1 MHEIRMPQMGQSV
14 EEASIVMW
22 LKKEGETVAQGEPLF
37 SIQTDKA
44 EIECESTAAGVLR
57 KIIVQPDVTVPVL
70 TVVALVGTAD
80 EPMPDL
86 IQYGGNGGG
95 RAGETPA
102 PQQGPTPAASAPAAI
117 ASAAPAPAAAVVV
130 TGDGAA
136 VSPRARAKA
145 RDLGIDAARIVGTG
159 AGGRVIEADV
169 AAYAAAA
176 PAAQMMAVKA
186 TPTARRVAQNA
197 GIELASVA
205 GTGPGGK
212 IVKADVMT
220 PVKGAPAVPGIPGKV
235 ERVPLTQMRKIIA
248 KRISESKFSA
258 PHYYITVEIDMS
270 AARDYRAGVTTYK
283 LSYNDL
289 VLRGVVNTLAEFPGV
304 NARWAGDA
312 IEQVEDVNLGIA
324 VALPGGLIVPVLKQ
338 AQTLSLEQLA
348 TQGRTLIEK
357 ARTGKLLPDD
367 FTGNTFTVSN
377 LGPYG
382 VDHFTAIIN
391 QPDSAIL
398 AVGQMKD
405 RPVVVDGG
413 IYIRPIMKLTMSSDH
428 RVIDGVLAAQFM
440 GRLKAIMET
449 AAF

>member
-1 MHEIRMPQMGQSV
+1 MGQSV

-22 LKKEGETVAQGEPLF
+22 LKKEGETVAVGDPIF

-57 KIIVQPDVTVPVL
+57 KIIVQPDVNVPVL
-70 TVVALVGTAD
+70 TVVALVGAAD

-86 IQYGGNGGG
+86 AQYGGSGGA
-95 RAGETPA
+95 RAGGTPA
-102 PQQGPTPAASAPAAI
+102 PQQAGKAASAP
-117 ASAAPAPAAAVVV
+117 PAAAAVV
-130 TGDGAA
+130 GDGAA
-136 VSPRARAKA
+136 ISPRARAKA
-145 RDLGIDAARIVGTG
+145 RELGIDPSRIAGTG

-169 AAYAAAA
+169 TAYAARTGS
-176 PAAQMMAVKA
+176 VKA
-186 TPTARRVAQNA
+186 SPVARRVAQNA
-197 GIELASVA
+197 GIELSSLT
-205 GTGPGGK
+205 GSGPGGR
-212 IVKADVMT
+212 IMKADVVA
-220 PVKGAPAVPGIPGKV
+220 PPKAAAGAPGKV

-248 KRISESKFSA
+248 KRMSESKFAA
-258 PHYYITVEIDMS
+258 PHYYITIEIDMS
-270 AARDYRAGVTTYK
+270 AARDFRATVTTYK

-289 VLRGVVNTLAEFPGV
+289 VLRGVVDTLAEFPGV

-312 IEQVEDVNLGIA
+312 IEQVADVNLGIA

-338 AQTLSLEQLA
+338 AQTLTLEQLA
-348 TQGRTLIEK
+348 TEGRALIEK
-357 ARTGKLLPDD
+357 ARLGKLLPDD
-367 FTGNTFTVSN
+367 YIGNTFTVSN

-391 QPDSAIL
+391 QPDSAII

-405 RPVVVDGG
+405 RPVVIDGG
-413 IYIRPIMKLTMSSDH
+413 IYVRPIMKLTMSSDH
-428 RVIDGVLAAQFM
+428 RVIDGALAAQFM

>member
-1 MHEIRMPQMGQSV
+1 MHEIVMPQMGQSV
-14 EEASIVMW
+14 EEASIVTW

-44 EIECESTAAGVLR
+44 EIECESTATGVLR
-57 KIIVQPDVTVPVL
+57 KILVQPDVVVPVL

-86 IQYGGNGGG
+86 AQYGGNGGG

-102 PQQGPTPAASAPAAI
+102 PQQRPKPAASAPAA
-117 ASAAPAPAAAVVV
+117 AVVA
-130 TGDGAA
+130 GDGAA
-136 VSPRARAKA
+136 AVGATAISPRARAKA
-145 RDLGIDAARIVGTG
+145 RELGIDASRIAGTG

-169 AAYAAAA
+169 TAYAA
-176 PAAQMMAVKA
+176 QMRSVKA
-186 TPTARRVAQNA
+186 TPTARRIAQNA
-197 GIELASVA
+197 GIELSSVT

-212 IVKADVMT
+212 VMKADIIA
-220 PVKGAPAVPGIPGKV
+220 PLKAAPAASGTPGRV

-248 KRISESKFSA
+248 RRMSESKFSA

-270 AARDYRAGVTTYK
+270 AARDFRVGVTAYK
-283 LSYNDL
+283 LSYTDL
-289 VLRGVVNTLAEFPGV
+289 VLRAVVNTLAEFPGV

-324 VALPGGLIVPVLKQ
+324 VALLGGLIVPVLKQ
-338 AQTLSLEQLA
+338 AQTMSLEQLA
-348 TQGRTLIEK
+348 TQGRALIEK
-357 ARTGKLLPDD
+357 ARMGKLLPDD

-382 VDHFTAIIN
+382 VDHFTGIIN

-405 RPVVVDGG
+405 RPVVIDGG
-413 IYIRPIMKLTMSSDH
+413 ICVRPIMKLTMSSDH
-428 RVIDGVLAAQFM
+428 RVIDGALAAQFM